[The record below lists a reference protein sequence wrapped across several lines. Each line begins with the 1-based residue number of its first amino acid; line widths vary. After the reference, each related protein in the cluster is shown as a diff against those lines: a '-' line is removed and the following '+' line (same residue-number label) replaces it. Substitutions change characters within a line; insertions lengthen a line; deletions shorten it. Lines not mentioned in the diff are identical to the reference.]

1 MASLITTVLRRKL
14 EYNTDVLKY
23 SWPTSSTRTTSSCCT
38 GQSVAEK
45 MLTHWFTFF
54 LYNFLKDGAK
64 KYLFSLLCHETAD
77 GKGTINTI

>member
-1 MASLITTVLRRKL
+1 
-14 EYNTDVLKY
+14 
-23 SWPTSSTRTTSSCCT
+23 
-38 GQSVAEK
+38 